1 MIVVPGGST
10 IIVAKNTIEVFLKN
24 TNQLTDATGF
34 F

>member
-1 MIVVPGGST
+1 V